1 MMLKARLK
9 KTSRDERKV
18 VVICTRDKKAF
29 EKREARVFG

>member
-1 MMLKARLK
+1 MKMKATQK

-29 EKREARVFG
+29 EKRGF